1 MSKQVDDVPLARRRV
16 LAAKLLL
23 NGESISAVSRKA
35 GLSLPTVSKYKDL
48 VERGGPEALAR
59 LRIYGNI
66 PRLDDASQSWLVSAI
81 KHSPGIHGHPGP
93 TWTIRQLRELIFR
106 RFGIHFSASHVGH
119 HVRGYGLAYRLRYSP
134 SEKPS
139 RDAARES

>member
-81 KHSPGIHGHPGP
+81 KHSPGIHGYPGP

-119 HVRGYGLAYRLRYSP
+119 LVRGYGLTYRLRYSP
-134 SEKPS
+134 SEKAS
-139 RDAARES
+139 RDAAEES